1 MYKYFVFLVLF
12 FVQFTIISAPRDTNP
27 RTIFVKYTTE
37 RIDLDGVLSE
47 GIWGHANKAD
57 SFWQFFPTDSIKSKN
72 PTEVKL
78 LYNDSHL
85 YIGIRAQSKQGN
97 FIINSLRRDF
107 SGSTNDNVSLIFDTF
122 KDGTTAYL
130 FSVNPFGVQREALI
144 SGGGSN
150 PADALNPT
158 WDVKWQ
164 SEGKVIGNEYILEIA
179 IPFSSLKFRE
189 GDQSWRFQTYRW
201 DLQTNEQSA
210 WSNVPQNQL
219 LINLAF
225 LGEMVFEKPLR
236 KNRAPIYLIP
246 YLNALSGRNFSNQSE
261 ASSLGLGV
269 DAKIAIGNGMNLDV
283 TINPDFS
290 NVEVDNMVT
299 NITRF
304 EVSLPEK
311 RQFFIDNNDLFG
323 SFGSTYN
330 DAKPFFSRRIGIVR
344 DTLGRNIENRIL
356 GGVRLSGKLDQNWRI
371 GLLNLQTAEDI
382 ANRVVS
388 NNNAMF
394 VLQRKVFSRS
404 NIGFFLL
411 NRETLGKYEFQNPNS
426 LYNRVIGFDYN
437 LASANNTWT
446 GKFYLHKSFQP
457 GDFSRNLSSQGVLN
471 YNTRFFN
478 IVTDW
483 VYVDKDFRSDLGFIP
498 RTDIFKSGNGIS
510 RTFYSQGSVI
520 NKVTPRV
527 INLMF
532 FKPSADYKKTDQLIW
547 LNTDIEF
554 KNQSLLSFRY
564 IWNYTYLTTNFD
576 PTRSGAKPLPGNQ
589 DYTYQQG
596 YVAYTSKNSSLV
608 TFTGTLTAGQF
619 FNGHNVSLSGITNV
633 RIMPKALISLIT
645 NYDYIELP
653 HPYPTTHIVLV
664 SPKVDLT
671 FSKSLFWS
679 TLIQFNNQTNNLGIN
694 SRLQYRFAPLSDFY
708 LVYND
713 NYYTKEFGPTY
724 RSINLK
730 LTYWLNL

>member
-1 MYKYFVFLVLF
+1 MFKFFVFVTF
-12 FVQFTIISAPRDTNP
+12 YIATFCATAAPSETKP
-27 RTIFVKYTTE
+27 RRIFVRHISDK
-37 RIDLDGVLSE
+37 IVLDGYLNESV
-47 GIWGHANKAD
+47 WDQANKAD
-57 SFWQFFPTDSIKSKN
+57 SFWQFFPTDSLKSFN
-72 PTEVKL
+72 PTEVKI
-78 LYNDSHL
+78 LYDDTHL
-85 YIGIRAQSKQGN
+85 YVGIKAQSKQGK
-97 FIINSLRRDF
+97 FIVNSLRRDF

-130 FSVNPFGVQREALI
+130 FSVNPYGVQREALI

-150 PADALNPT
+150 PLEALNPT

-164 SEGKVIGNEYILEIA
+164 SEGRIEGNVYFLEIA

-189 GDQSWRFQTYRW
+189 GDQLWRFQTYRW

-210 WSNVPQNQL
+210 WANVPQNQL

-225 LGEMVFEKPLR
+225 LGELVFEKPLR
-236 KNRAPIYLIP
+236 KNQAPIYMIP
-246 YLNALSGRNFSNQSE
+246 YINALSGRNFSKRSNTST
-261 ASSLGLGV
+261 LGFGL
-269 DAKIAIGNGMNLDV
+269 DAKIAVGNGMNLDV
-283 TINPDFS
+283 TLNPDFS

-304 EVSLPEK
+304 EISLPEK

-371 GLLNLQTAEDI
+371 GLLNLQTAEDL

-388 NNNAMF
+388 NNNGMF

-404 NIGFFLL
+404 NFGVFLL
-411 NRETLGKYEFQNPNS
+411 NRETLGTYEFQNPR
-426 LYNRVIGFDYN
+426 YRFNRVIGIDYN
-437 LASANNTWT
+437 LASVNNTWT
-446 GKFYLHKSFQP
+446 GRFYLHKSFQP
-457 GDFSRNLSSQGVLN
+457 EDFNGNLSSQAVLS
-471 YNTRFFN
+471 YNTRFYN
-478 IVTDW
+478 ILTDW
-483 VYVDKDFRSDLGFIP
+483 VYVDRDFRSDLGFIP
-498 RTDIFKSGNGIS
+498 RSDIFKSGNGIAK
-510 RTFYSQGSVI
+510 TYYSQGTVI

-532 FKPSADYKKTDQLIW
+532 FKPSEDFKKTDHLVW

-554 KNQSLLSFRY
+554 KNQALLSFRY
-564 IWNYTYLTTNFD
+564 IWNYTYLTANFD
-576 PTRSGAKPLPGNQ
+576 PTRSGATPLPGNKAF
-589 DYTYQQG
+589 TYQQG
-596 YVAYTSKNSSLV
+596 YVAYVSKNSSMV
-608 TFTGTLTAGQF
+608 TFTGNLTAGQF
-619 FNGHNVSLSGITNV
+619 FNGRNISISGTTNV
-633 RIMPKALISLIT
+633 RIMPKTLISLIT
-645 NYDYIELP
+645 NYDHIELP
-653 HPYPTTHIVLV
+653 RPYATADIFLI

-679 TLIQFNNQTNNLGIN
+679 TLVQFSNQSNSLGIN
-694 SRLQYRFAPLSDFY
+694 SRLQYRFAPLSDLY

-713 NYYTKEFGPTY
+713 NYFTKEFGPSY

-730 LTYWLNL
+730 LTYWFNL

>member
-1 MYKYFVFLVLF
+1 MKSHFFLFVSFIPYFGF
-12 FVQFTIISAPRDTNP
+12 SAPKDAKP
-27 RTIFVKYTTE
+27 RSIFVKHITE
-37 RIDLDGVLSE
+37 KITLDGHLNES
-47 GIWGHANKAD
+47 IWNSANRAD
-57 SFWQFFPTDSIKSKN
+57 NFWQFFPTDSLKSKN
-72 PTEVKL
+72 PTEVKM
-78 LYNDSHL
+78 LYDDTHL
-85 YIGIRAQSKQGN
+85 YVGIRAKSKQGK

-107 SGSTNDNVSLIFDTF
+107 NGASNDNVSLIFDTF
-122 KDGTTAYL
+122 KDGTNAYL
-130 FSVNPFGVQREALI
+130 FSLNPYGVQREALI
-144 SGGGSN
+144 SGGGST
-150 PADALNPT
+150 ASDALNPT

-164 SEGKVIGNEYILEIA
+164 SEGRIHGNEYELELA

-210 WSNVPQNQL
+210 WSNVPQQQL

-225 LGEMVFEKPLR
+225 LGEMAFEKPLR
-236 KNRAPIYLIP
+236 KNRAPIYVIP
-246 YLNALSGRNFSNQSE
+246 YVNALSGHNFSNSTN
-261 ASSLGLGV
+261 ASTMGFGA

-283 TINPDFS
+283 TVNPDFS

-323 SFGSTYN
+323 SFGSIYN

-371 GLLNLQTAEDI
+371 GLLNLQTAEDL
-382 ANRVVS
+382 ANKVVS

-394 VLQRKVFSRS
+394 VLQRKLFSRS
-404 NIGFFLL
+404 NLGLFLL
-411 NRETLGKYEFQNPNS
+411 NRETFGSYEFQNPNN
-426 LYNRVIGFDYN
+426 LYNRVIGVDYN
-437 LASANNTWT
+437 LASANNAWT

-457 GDFSRNLSSQGVLN
+457 GDFSGNLSSQAVLS
-471 YNTRFFN
+471 YNTRFYN
-478 IVTDW
+478 LLTDW

-498 RTDIFKSGNGIS
+498 RTDILKSGNGIS
-510 RTFYSQGSVI
+510 RTFYSQGNLI
-520 NKVTPRV
+520 NKITPRI

-532 FKPSADYKKTDQLIW
+532 LKPSWDYKKTDQMVW

-554 KNQSLLSFRY
+554 KNQALLTFRY
-564 IWNYTYLTTNFD
+564 IWNYTYLTANFD
-576 PTRSGAKPLPGNQ
+576 PSRSGATPLPRNQ

-596 YVAYTSKNSSLV
+596 YMAFTSKNSSLV

-619 FNGHNVSLSGITNV
+619 FNGHNVSFSGTTNV
-633 RIMPKALISLIT
+633 RIMPKTLISLIT
-645 NYDYIELP
+645 NYDHIELP
-653 HPYPTTHIVLV
+653 KPYATADIFLI
-664 SPKVDLT
+664 SPKIDLT

-679 TLIQFNNQTNNLGIN
+679 TLIQFNNQTNSMGIN
-694 SRLQYRFAPLSDFY
+694 SRVQYRFAPLSDLY

-730 LTYWLNL
+730 LTYWFNL